1 MAIIAITQHLGTR
14 GDLLGRTLATRLG
27 YRFMGVQ
34 DVIDEA
40 AKTYHMP
47 PELLVVVDERRPH
60 FWERLKTDTARFI
73 PIFKSVLLKHMAQ
86 DRLVVL
92 GRSVALL
99 MPDLGCGLRLRLVG
113 AMSERV
119 KEVAAEEKLAPAIA
133 ERRVRDYDREVRARL
148 QVLFEIDIEDPAV
161 HDLTLNTFTTP
172 MPLLLAMLETA
183 AAEIDRTAGAEQ
195 WRLMRDAALAAEVRA
210 MLLVHPKIGHAPL
223 EVNCASGAVRVNGP
237 GLVPPWDGLIGDVAR
252 QVEGVTSVEVNA
264 EESPTPIRPS

>member
-1 MAIIAITQHLGTR
+1 MAIIAITLHLGTR
-14 GDLLGRTLATRLG
+14 GELLGRTLADRLG
-27 YRFMGVQ
+27 YRFMNVQ

-40 AKTYHMP
+40 SKTYKIT

-92 GRSVALL
+92 GRSVAQL
-99 MPDLGCGLRLRLVG
+99 MPNHGCGLRLRLVG
-113 AMSERV
+113 PLSERV
-119 KEVAAEEKLAPAIA
+119 KEVAAEEKLAPAVA

-148 QVLFEIDIEDPAV
+148 QALFDIDIEDPTV
-161 HDLTLNTFTTP
+161 HHMTLNTFMTP
-172 MPLLLAMLETA
+172 MPLLVAMLA
-183 AAEIDRTAGAEQ
+183 AGAAEIDRAAGLEQ

-223 EVNCASGAVRVNGP
+223 EVNCASGAVQVSGP
-237 GLVPPWDGLIGDVAR
+237 GLVPPWDDLIGDVAR
-252 QVEGVTSVEVNA
+252 QVEGVISVEVNA
-264 EESPTPIRPS
+264 EESPAPIRPS

>member
-14 GDLLGRTLATRLG
+14 GELLGRTLADRLG
-27 YRFMGVQ
+27 YRFMNVQ

-40 AKTYHMP
+40 SKTYHMP

-99 MPDLGCGLRLRLVG
+99 MPNHGCGLRLRLVG
-113 AMSERV
+113 PVNERV
-119 KEVAAEEKLAPAIA
+119 KEVVAEEKLAPAVA
-133 ERRVRDYDREVRARL
+133 ERRVRDYDREVRARM
-148 QVLFEIDIEDPAV
+148 QALFEIDIEDPTF
-161 HDLTLNTFTTP
+161 HHLTLNTFTTP
-172 MPLLLAMLETA
+172 IPLLIAMA
-183 AAEIDRTAGAEQ
+183 AAGVAEIDRTAGPEQ

-223 EVNCASGAVRVNGP
+223 EVNCASGAVQVNGP
-237 GLVPPWDGLIGDVAR
+237 GLVPPWDDLIGDVAR

-264 EESPTPIRPS
+264 

>member
-14 GDLLGRTLATRLG
+14 GELLGRTLAGRLG
-27 YRFMGVQ
+27 YRFMNVQ

-40 AKTYHMP
+40 SKTYNIT

-73 PIFKSVLLKHMAQ
+73 PIFKSVLLKHMAE

-92 GRSVALL
+92 GRSVAQL
-99 MPDLGCGLRLRLVG
+99 MPPYGCGLRLRLAG
-113 AMSERV
+113 PMKDRV
-119 KEVAAEEKLAPAIA
+119 KEVAADEKLAPAVA

-148 QVLFEIDIEDPAV
+148 QVLFETDIEDPTT
-161 HDLTLNTFTTP
+161 HDLTLNTFSTP
-172 MPLLLAMLETA
+172 MPLLIAMLTAA
-183 AAEIDRTAGAEQ
+183 AAEIDRTAGPEQ

-223 EVNCASGAVRVNGP
+223 VVNCASGAVRVNGP
-237 GLVPPWDGLIGDVAR
+237 GLVPPWDDLIGDVAR
-252 QVEGVTSVEVNA
+252 QVNGVTSVEVNA